1 MALQNFVDKVGPAV
15 SAAWLNAVDVLKYT
29 VFGDAATKA
38 EARAALTS
46 DAPMSIGQGGT
57 GATTAAAARAAL
69 FGQTALAIADG
80 GTGGTTAALARASL
94 TNDAPFSVAQGG
106 TGVITQAALA
116 ALVGGFGLVGSVT
129 AATTVDLGAISGNPH
144 FVGISGSTTITSF
157 GNSASTN
164 APVYLLKCTGSFSIQ
179 TGASLSILGM
189 STGATFTPGTGD
201 LFMAFYNGS
210 GSWNLYPISLVNQVY
225 CIAGS
230 FTPNWTGFSSNP
242 TGSIEYTVHRAGL
255 MNKYVGVAYARHS
268 FVTLWLNG
276 TTGTSNGT
284 GWTITNLPADICPD
298 SGAGDTIYTSVVGVV
313 DNGTTQASPA
323 YISITS
329 GGVMTF
335 NKTAASGAWT
345 NTGNKGFVNSKICIQ
360 YAMSPS
366 STA

>member
-38 EARAALTS
+38 AARTALTQ
-46 DAPMSIGQGGT
+46 DAPWAVNQGGTGATTAAGARTALTTDAPISIPQGGT

-69 FGQTALAIADG
+69 FGQTALAVADG
-80 GTGGTTAALARASL
+80 GTGVT
-94 TNDAPFSVAQGG
+94 
-106 TGVITQAALA
+106 TQAALA
-116 ALVGGFGLVGSVT
+116 ALVGGFGLTATAT

-157 GNSASTN
+157 GSSATVN
-164 APVYLLKCTGSFSIQ
+164 APVYLLKCTGTFSIQ
-179 TGASLSILGM
+179 TGASLSIFGM
-189 STGATFTPGTGD
+189 STGGTFTPGTGD

-210 GSWNLYPISLVNQVY
+210 GSWSLYPISLVNQVY
-225 CIAGS
+225 CVAGS
-230 FTPNWTGFSSNP
+230 FTPNWTGFSANP
-242 TGSIEYTVHRAGL
+242 SGSMEYTVHRAGL
-255 MNKYVGVAYARHS
+255 MNRYMGIGYARHS
-268 FVTLWLNG
+268 FVTLWFNG
-276 TTGTSNGT
+276 TVGTSNAT

-298 SGAGDTIYTSVVGVV
+298 SGAGDTIYTSVLGVV
-313 DNGTTQASPA
+313 DGGTTQSTPA

-360 YAMSPS
+360 YAISPS